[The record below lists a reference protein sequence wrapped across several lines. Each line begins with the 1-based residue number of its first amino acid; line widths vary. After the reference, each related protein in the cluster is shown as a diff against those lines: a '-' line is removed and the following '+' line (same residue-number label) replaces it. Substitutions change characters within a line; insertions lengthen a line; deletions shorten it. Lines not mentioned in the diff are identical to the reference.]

1 MMRLAVGL
9 SSLLSCFSAR
19 GDSSAFQAKSLHRF
33 IKADGLSAACEDIL
47 SFGLKGVG
55 EFQFIQERTRWRESC
70 RTTLCDLSGQRVLLG
85 VHRSQDRA

>member
-19 GDSSAFQAKSLHRF
+19 GDSSALQAKSLHRF

-47 SFGLKGVG
+47 AFGLKGVG
-55 EFQFIQERTRWRESC
+55 EFQFIKSGLDGASHVER
-70 RTTLCDLSGQRVLLG
+70 LCATCPVSECC
-85 VHRSQDRA
+85 